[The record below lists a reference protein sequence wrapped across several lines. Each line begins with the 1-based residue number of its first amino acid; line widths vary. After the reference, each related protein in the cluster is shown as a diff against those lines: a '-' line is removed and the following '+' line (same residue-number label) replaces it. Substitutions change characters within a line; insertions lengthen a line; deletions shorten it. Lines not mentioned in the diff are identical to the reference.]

1 MNVLHV
7 IASVNRDVGGPAITV
22 PRLASTLSDLGA
34 MTTLATLDYARAGP
48 QPEVP
53 GVRLL
58 SLPAG
63 ALTRAL
69 RGWNPA
75 LAAAL
80 ATQARQGLD
89 IVHGHG
95 LWMFPTLY
103 ARRAAVRA
111 RVAYVVSPRGM
122 LDRWSLERGALRKAL
137 VWHAFERANLSSA
150 ALFHATS
157 DAEADA
163 IRALAFSQPIAMVP
177 NGVDLPDLSQTP
189 PRAVLENAH
198 AELRGKRWLL
208 FLSRLHPKKGL
219 SELLDAWR
227 ALEGRFRAWHLL
239 IAGPDLDGYGLAMRR
254 YAGEL
259 GLHGRAT
266 FTGMLAGPAR
276 ACAFGNAEL
285 FVLPSHAENFGLAV
299 AEAMAYGLPAI
310 VTRAAPWPALAEAR
324 CGWWID
330 DETPA
335 LRQALESSLALAPPQ
350 LREMGR
356 RGRALVE
363 CRYSWRQA
371 AGDLLAAYRWITRQG
386 DRPACIRQ

>member
-1 MNVLHV
+1 MNILHV
-7 IASVNRDVGGPAITV
+7 IASINRETGGPAVTV
-22 PRLASTLSDLGA
+22 PRLASTLSGLGA
-34 MTTLATLDYARAGP
+34 RTTLATLDYARHGP
-48 QPEVP
+48 QAEVP
-53 GVRLL
+53 GVQLL

-63 ALTRAL
+63 ALARAL
-69 RGWNPA
+69 RGWSPA

-80 ATQARQGLD
+80 AAQVRQRLD

-103 ARRAAVRA
+103 ARRAAVRE
-111 RVAYVVSPRGM
+111 RVAFVLSPRGM
-122 LDRWSLERGALRKAL
+122 LDRWSLERSALRKAL
-137 VWHAFERANLSSA
+137 AWRAFERANLASA

-177 NGVDLPDLSQTP
+177 NGVDLPDLSRTP
-189 PRAVLENAH
+189 ARAVLENAH
-198 AELRGKRWLL
+198 PELRGKRWLL

-219 SELLDAWR
+219 AELLDAWR
-227 ALEGRFRAWHLL
+227 SLEARFPGWHLVV
-239 IAGPDLDGYGLAMRR
+239 AGPETDGHGMAMRR

-259 GLHGRAT
+259 GLDGRTT
-266 FTGMLAGPAR
+266 FTGMLAGSAQ

-299 AEAMAYGLPAI
+299 AEALAYGLPAI
-310 VTRAAPWPALAEAR
+310 VTKAAPWRALADER

-330 DETPA
+330 NERPA
-335 LRQALESSLALAPPQ
+335 LRQALELSLALASPE
-350 LREMGR
+350 LRDMGR
-356 RGRALVE
+356 RGRELVAR
-363 CRYSWRQA
+363 RYSWRQVA
-371 AGDLLAAYRWITRQG
+371 CELLAAYRWIARQG